1 MNGLSPCHIPALCKR
16 QVPCS
21 AGFTLIELLVTVAII
36 AILAAILLPALSG
49 GKERARRVTCK
60 NHLRQF
66 IFASHMYG
74 MDHDDKLPSGL
85 SDNFNPE
92 DEHIPVVASL
102 VRTQLFDYS
111 GDPRI
116 IECPSLGKPFG
127 QPEGWYYENY
137 GFVIGYNYL
146 GGHEGTPWPD
156 YSGFSGFI
164 SPQTTGDD
172 PSLALVTDINDWSPG
187 FGKSFAPHGA
197 NGPALRD
204 GDFSNPSAT
213 GVSSK
218 EIGAIGGN
226 VGLLDGSVH
235 WKGIDQMKRY
245 RGSRMWD
252 DSGCFGVW

>member
-1 MNGLSPCHIPALCKR
+1 MNALFLYATPAGQKQR
-16 QVPCS
+16 VPCP

-36 AILAAILLPALSG
+36 AILAALLLPALSG
-49 GKERARRVTCK
+49 GKERGRRVTCK
-60 NHLRQF
+60 SHLRQF
-66 IFASHMYG
+66 ILASHLYG
-74 MDHDDKLPSGL
+74 MDHDDYLPTGL
-85 SDNFNPE
+85 SDNFNRE

-111 GDPRI
+111 GDRRI

-146 GGHEGTPWPD
+146 GGHQGTPWPA
-156 YSGFSGFI
+156 YSGFNGFI
-164 SPQTTGDD
+164 SPQTIGDD
-172 PSLALVTDINDWSPG
+172 PALALVTDINDWSPG
-187 FGKSFAPHGA
+187 FGKTFAPHGA
-197 NGPALRD
+197 NGPVVRD
-204 GDFSNPSAT
+204 SDFSNPSAA
-213 GVSSK
+213 GASSK